1 HFLVT
6 LRMFLCYQLMSATEI
21 YTLSLHDALPIWEQL
36 ITISQEIS
44 EATTVKTAH
53 RMPGKRLRRYLGQ
66 SGLRGE
72 ALRAE
77 VRHTAAGPQGKDYVV
92 KEGVYYSWP
101 YGWEP
106 EDFTPMMRRIF
117 KGKSPHHIMI
127 CDELSLLFK

>member
-1 HFLVT
+1 
-6 LRMFLCYQLMSATEI
+6 MASAQKTMRK
-21 YTLSLHDALPIWEQL
+21 YGEQL

-44 EATTVKTAH
+44 EATTVKNAH
-53 RMPGKRLRRYLGQ
+53 RMPGKRLRCYLGQ

-77 VRHTAAGPQGKDYVV
+77 VRHTGKDYVV

-106 EDFTPMMRRIF
+106 EDFAIMMRRIF
-117 KGKSPHHIMI
+117 KRKSPFILI
-127 CDELSLLFK
+127 IFDELTLLFK

>member
-1 HFLVT
+1 MNT
-6 LRMFLCYQLMSATEI
+6 GDNSIDDMASALKTMRK
-21 YTLSLHDALPIWEQL
+21 YGEQL

-106 EDFTPMMRRIF
+106 EDFTPMMQRIF

>member
-1 HFLVT
+1 
-6 LRMFLCYQLMSATEI
+6 MNYMASALKTMRK
-21 YTLSLHDALPIWEQL
+21 YGEQF

-44 EATTVKTAH
+44 DATTVKTDP
-53 RMPGKRLRRYLGQ
+53 RMPRKRLRRYLGQ
-66 SGLRGE
+66 FGLRGE

-77 VRHTAAGPQGKDYVV
+77 VRRIAAGPQEKDYVL

-117 KGKSPHHIMI
+117 KGKSTRHMII
-127 CDELSLLFK
+127 CDELSLMFK